1 VFFCSALVGRW
12 HENNIHVQRLKDKV
26 GNRSNSSSEVEF
38 KNAWGIMI
46 GEAGRGFPP
55 LLKWQIIRA

>member
-1 VFFCSALVGRW
+1 MGQRIQLQ
-12 HENNIHVQRLKDKV
+12 VQRLKDKV

-46 GEAGRGFPP
+46 GEAGRGIPT
-55 LLKWQIIRA
+55 IIEMQTIHV